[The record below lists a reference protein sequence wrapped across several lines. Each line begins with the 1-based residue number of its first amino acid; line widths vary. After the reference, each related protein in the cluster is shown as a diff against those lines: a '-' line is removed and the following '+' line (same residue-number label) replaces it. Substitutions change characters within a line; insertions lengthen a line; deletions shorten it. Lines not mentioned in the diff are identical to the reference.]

1 MGVVSGINYNGNP
14 IKIVIAQD
22 PPPQHR
28 GRTQEDMIE
37 PCLASLDP
45 DYTSEDR
52 TKMYECADI
61 SPHSWQLGAT
71 QQTDPW

>member
-22 PPPQHR
+22 PPPQHQQPHHR

-37 PCLASLDP
+37 PCLAGLDP
-45 DYTSEDR
+45 DFSSYPAGDR
-52 TKMYECADI
+52 TKM
-61 SPHSWQLGAT
+61 
-71 QQTDPW
+71 

>member
-22 PPPQHR
+22 PPHQHQQPFHR

-37 PCLASLDP
+37 TALAGLDP
-45 DYTSEDR
+45 DYPAEDR
-52 TKMYECADI
+52 TKM
-61 SPHSWQLGAT
+61 
-71 QQTDPW
+71 

>member
-22 PPPQHR
+22 PPPQPQQPHHR

-37 PCLASLDP
+37 PCLAGLDP
-45 DYTSEDR
+45 DYPAGDR
-52 TKMYECADI
+52 TKM
-61 SPHSWQLGAT
+61 
-71 QQTDPW
+71 